1 MGSAVSQRMSS
12 EEERVKQELVSKPK
26 ISEEDKELQKMAT
39 TVEDGVRQDMVAT
52 AVRFL
57 ENDRVRA
64 STDEMKRKFL
74 LKKGLN
80 EGEIREAFAR
90 VKPAVQ
96 QPAPQQQA
104 VAVPLQVGGGHPV
117 MAVSQGSFSTRIRD
131 LLNLLLLIGGAS
143 YGLRYL
149 WKTYIAPW
157 LFGPPKPVPNP
168 QAAVVETCQAVLGGV
183 QQLQQAITS
192 LQTSIGTQ
200 AEKLERAVEYRQGRQ
215 ENTTGDIGE
224 LKAEIQ
230 SVKGLLLSSRSFP
243 QQPPVSAPPSLPA
256 WQLQQNDTTAP
267 DLLAA
272 APTEGQRSP
281 EASSANGSSATSS
294 ANASSASEI
303 EMLSPDSGQELSG
316 EEGQ

>member
-1 MGSAVSQRMSS
+1 MGMTS
-12 EEERVKQELVSKPK
+12 EEEGNKQQEVVAKPT
-26 ISEEDKELQKMAT
+26 ISEEDKELKKMAT
-39 TVEDGVRQDMVAT
+39 TVEEGVRQDMVST

-96 QPAPQQQA
+96 QPAPQQA
-104 VAVPLQVGGGHPV
+104 VPVPLQVGGGHPV
-117 MAVSQGSFSTRIRD
+117 IAVSQSTWRSRIRD
-131 LLNLLLLIGGAS
+131 MLNLLLLIGGAS

-157 LFGPPKPVPNP
+157 LFGPSKPVPNP

-192 LQTSIGTQ
+192 LQTSINSQ
-200 AEKLERAVEYRQGRQ
+200 AEKLERAVESRQGRH
-215 ENTTGDIGE
+215 ETTGDIGE

-256 WQLQQNDTTAP
+256 WQLQQSDTTAP

-281 EASSANGSSATSS
+281 EASSANASSATSS

>member
-1 MGSAVSQRMSS
+1 MTS
-12 EEERVKQELVSKPK
+12 EEEGNKQQEVVAEPT
-26 ISEEDKELQKMAT
+26 ISGEDKELQSMAT
-39 TVEDGVRQDMVAT
+39 KVEDGVRQDMVST

-96 QPAPQQQA
+96 QPSAHQA
-104 VAVPLQVGGGHPV
+104 VAVRPQIGAGHPV
-117 MAVSQGSFSTRIRD
+117 VAVSQSSFSSRIRD
-131 LLNLLLLIGGAS
+131 MLNLLLLIGGAS
-143 YGLRYL
+143 YGIRYL

-157 LFGPPKPVPNP
+157 LFGPSKPVPNP

-192 LQTSIGTQ
+192 LQTSINSQ
-200 AEKLERAVEYRQGRQ
+200 AEKLERAVESRQGRH
-215 ENTTGDIGE
+215 ETTGDIGE

-256 WQLQQNDTTAP
+256 WQLQQNEPTAP

-272 APTEGQRSP
+272 APKEGQTSP
-281 EASSANGSSATSS
+281 DASSSANASSATSS

-303 EMLSPDSGQELSG
+303 EMISPDSGQELSG
-316 EEGQ
+316 EE

>member
-1 MGSAVSQRMSS
+1 MGVSGRMDS
-12 EEERVKQELVSKPK
+12 EEETVKQEVVLRPK
-26 ISEEDKELQKMAT
+26 LSEEDKELQSMAT
-39 TVEDGVRQDMVAT
+39 TVEKGVRQDMVAT

-57 ENDRVRA
+57 ENDRVRT
-64 STDEMKRKFL
+64 STDDMKRKFL

-96 QPAPQQQA
+96 QPQQPQQA
-104 VAVPLQVGGGHPV
+104 VPVPLQVGGGHPV
-117 MAVSQGSFSTRIRD
+117 IAVSQSSFSSRVRD

-192 LQTSIGTQ
+192 LQTSIGSQ

-256 WQLQQNDTTAP
+256 WQLQQNETTAP

-281 EASSANGSSATSS
+281 EASSANASSATSS

>member
-1 MGSAVSQRMSS
+1 MGVSQRMDS
-12 EEERVKQELVSKPK
+12 EAERVKQEVVSEPK
-26 ISEEDKELQKMAT
+26 ISEEDKELQRMAT
-39 TVEDGVRQDMVAT
+39 TVETGVRQDMVAT

-57 ENDRVRA
+57 ENDRVRT
-64 STDEMKRKFL
+64 STDDMKRQFL

-96 QPAPQQQA
+96 QPQQA
-104 VAVPLQVGGGHPV
+104 VPVPLQLGGGHPV
-117 MAVSQGSFSTRIRD
+117 IAISQSSFSSRIRD

-143 YGLRYL
+143 YGIRYL

-157 LFGPPKPVPNP
+157 LFGPVKPVPNP

-192 LQTSIGTQ
+192 LQTSISSQ
-200 AEKLERAVEYRQGRQ
+200 AEKLERAVESRQGRQ
-215 ENTTGDIGE
+215 ENTGELGE

-256 WQLQQNDTTAP
+256 WQLKQNDTTAP

-272 APTEGQRSP
+272 APTEGQAS
-281 EASSANGSSATSS
+281 SSANGSSATSS
-294 ANASSASEI
+294 ANASSVSEI

-316 EEGQ
+316 EE

>member
-1 MGSAVSQRMSS
+1 MGVSGRMDS
-12 EEERVKQELVSKPK
+12 EAGRVKQEVVSEPK
-26 ISEEDKELQKMAT
+26 ISEEDKELQRMAT
-39 TVEDGVRQDMVAT
+39 TVETGVRQDMVAT

-57 ENDRVRA
+57 ENDRVRT
-64 STDEMKRKFL
+64 STDDMKRQFL

-96 QPAPQQQA
+96 QPQQA
-104 VAVPLQVGGGHPV
+104 VPVPLQVGGGHPV
-117 MAVSQGSFSTRIRD
+117 ITVSQSSFSSRIRD

-143 YGLRYL
+143 YGIRYL

-157 LFGPPKPVPNP
+157 LFGPAKPVPNP
-168 QAAVVETCQAVLGGV
+168 QAAVVETCQAVLGGI

-192 LQTSIGTQ
+192 LQTSISSQ
-200 AEKLERAVEYRQGRQ
+200 AEKLERAVESRQGRQ
-215 ENTTGDIGE
+215 ENTGELGE

-243 QQPPVSAPPSLPA
+243 QQPPVSAPPSLPS
-256 WQLQQNDTTAP
+256 WQLKQNDTTAP

-281 EASSANGSSATSS
+281 EASSANASSATSSATSS

-303 EMLSPDSGQELSG
+303 EMLSPDS
-316 EEGQ
+316 

>member
-1 MGSAVSQRMSS
+1 MGVSGRMGS
-12 EEERVKQELVSKPK
+12 EEERVKQEVVAEPK
-26 ISEEDKELQKMAT
+26 ISEEDKELQSMAT
-39 TVEDGVRQDMVAT
+39 TVEEGVRQDMVAT

-64 STDEMKRKFL
+64 STDDMKRKFL

-96 QPAPQQQA
+96 QPSGPQQA
-104 VAVPLQVGGGHPV
+104 AAVPVQVGGGHPV
-117 MAVSQGSFSTRIRD
+117 ITVPQSSFSSRIRD

-192 LQTSIGTQ
+192 LQTSIGSQ

-256 WQLQQNDTTAP
+256 WQLQQNETTAP

-272 APTEGQRSP
+272 ATTEGQKSP
-281 EASSANGSSATSS
+281 EVSSANASSATSS

>member
-1 MGSAVSQRMSS
+1 MGVSERMDS
-12 EEERVKQELVSKPK
+12 EAERVNQEVVSEPK
-26 ISEEDKELQKMAT
+26 ISEEDKELQRMAT
-39 TVEDGVRQDMVAT
+39 TVEAGVRQDMVAT

-64 STDEMKRKFL
+64 STDDMKRKFL

-96 QPAPQQQA
+96 QPSAHQA
-104 VAVPLQVGGGHPV
+104 VAVRPQIGAGHPV
-117 MAVSQGSFSTRIRD
+117 LAVSQSSFGSRIRD
-131 LLNLLLLIGGAS
+131 MLNLLLLIGGAS
-143 YGLRYL
+143 YGIRYL

-157 LFGPPKPVPNP
+157 LFGPSKPVPNP

-192 LQTSIGTQ
+192 LQTSIGSQ

-215 ENTTGDIGE
+215 ENTTGDLGE

-243 QQPPVSAPPSLPA
+243 QQPPVS
-256 WQLQQNDTTAP
+256 
-267 DLLAA
+267 
-272 APTEGQRSP
+272 
-281 EASSANGSSATSS
+281 
-294 ANASSASEI
+294 
-303 EMLSPDSGQELSG
+303 
-316 EEGQ
+316 

>member
-1 MGSAVSQRMSS
+1 MNAHEESGHKKAVPQ
-12 EEERVKQELVSKPK
+12 PK
-26 ISEEDKELQKMAT
+26 ISEEDEELKSRAT
-39 TVEDGVRQDMVAT
+39 TEEDGVRQDMVAT

-64 STDEMKRKFL
+64 STEDMKRKFL

-90 VKPAVQ
+90 VKPQQEISQRQTAVHSLQAGGQ
-96 QPAPQQQA
+96 QPVLA
-104 VAVPLQVGGGHPV
+104 VTQ
-117 MAVSQGSFSTRIRD
+117 SSFSTRVRD

-143 YGLRYL
+143 YGIRYL

-157 LFGPPKPVPNP
+157 LFGPAKPAPNP

-192 LQTSIGTQ
+192 LQTSISSQ
-200 AEKLERAVEYRQGRQ
+200 AEKLERAVENRQGRQ
-215 ENTTGDIGE
+215 ESTGELGE

-243 QQPPVSAPPSLPA
+243 QQPPVSAPPALPS
-256 WQLQQNDTTAP
+256 WQLQQNDNTVKTETTVLYWQHTCTCRRP
-267 DLLAA
+267 
-272 APTEGQRSP
+272 
-281 EASSANGSSATSS
+281 
-294 ANASSASEI
+294 I
-303 EMLSPDSGQELSG
+303 Y
-316 EEGQ
+316 

>member
-1 MGSAVSQRMSS
+1 MGVSERMDSKAETVNKEVVS
-12 EEERVKQELVSKPK
+12 EPK
-26 ISEEDKELQKMAT
+26 ISEEDKELQRMAT
-39 TVEDGVRQDMVAT
+39 TVEAGVRQDMVAT

-64 STDEMKRKFL
+64 STDDMKKKFL

-90 VKPAVQ
+90 VQPAVQ
-96 QPAPQQQA
+96 QTAPQQA
-104 VAVPLQVGGGHPV
+104 VPAPLQVGGPHPV
-117 MAVSQGSFSTRIRD
+117 IAVSQSSFSSRIRD

-157 LFGPPKPVPNP
+157 LFGPAKPVPNP

-192 LQTSIGTQ
+192 LQTSISSQ
-200 AEKLERAVEYRQGRQ
+200 AEKLERAVESRQGRQ
-215 ENTTGDIGE
+215 ENTGELGE

-256 WQLQQNDTTAP
+256 WQLKQNETTAP

-272 APTEGQRSP
+272 ASTEGQRSA
-281 EASSANGSSATSS
+281 EASSSANGSSVTSS

>member
-1 MGSAVSQRMSS
+1 MGAVSERMGS
-12 EEERVKQELVSKPK
+12 EEERVKEEVVSKPK
-26 ISEEDKELQKMAT
+26 ISEELPKMAT
-39 TVEDGVRQDMVAT
+39 TADEGVRQDMVAT
-52 AVRFL
+52 AIRFL

-117 MAVSQGSFSTRIRD
+117 VAVSQGSFSTRIRD

-192 LQTSIGTQ
+192 LQTSIGSQ

-230 SVKGLLLSSRSFP
+230 LVKGLLLSSRSFP
-243 QQPPVSAPPSLPA
+243 HQTPVSAPPSLPA

-281 EASSANGSSATSS
+281 EANTSSATSS
-294 ANASSASEI
+294 ANASSASSASEI

>member
-1 MGSAVSQRMSS
+1 MNAHEESGHKKAVPQ
-12 EEERVKQELVSKPK
+12 PK
-26 ISEEDKELQKMAT
+26 ISEEDEELKSRAT

-64 STDEMKRKFL
+64 STEDMKRKFL

-80 EGEIREAFAR
+80 ENEIREAFAR
-90 VKPAVQ
+90 VKPQQEISQRQTAVHSLQAGGQ
-96 QPAPQQQA
+96 QPVLA
-104 VAVPLQVGGGHPV
+104 VTQ
-117 MAVSQGSFSTRIRD
+117 SSFSTRVRD

-143 YGLRYL
+143 YGIRYL

-157 LFGPPKPVPNP
+157 LFGPAKPAPNP

-192 LQTSIGTQ
+192 LQTSISSQ
-200 AEKLERAVEYRQGRQ
+200 AEKLERAVENRQGRQ
-215 ENTTGDIGE
+215 ESTGELGE

-243 QQPPVSAPPSLPA
+243 QQPPVSAPPALPS
-256 WQLQQNDTTAP
+256 WQLQQNDNTAP
-267 DLLAA
+267 DLLTAA
-272 APTEGQRSP
+272 ASAKEGQTSP
-281 EASSANGSSATSS
+281 EVATSASATGSSGTSS

-303 EMLSPDSGQELSG
+303 EMISPDSGQELSG

>member
-1 MGSAVSQRMSS
+1 MGVQERMGS
-12 EEERVKQELVSKPK
+12 EEERVKQEVVSTPK
-26 ISEEDKELQKMAT
+26 ISEEDKELQSMAT
-39 TVEDGVRQDMVAT
+39 KVEEGVRQDMVAT

-64 STDEMKRKFL
+64 STDDMKRKFL

-96 QPAPQQQA
+96 QPSAHQA
-104 VAVPLQVGGGHPV
+104 VAVHPQIGAGHPV
-117 MAVSQGSFSTRIRD
+117 VAVSQSSFSSRIRD
-131 LLNLLLLIGGAS
+131 MLNLLLLIGGAS
-143 YGLRYL
+143 YGIRYL

-157 LFGPPKPVPNP
+157 LFGPSKPVPNP

-192 LQTSIGTQ
+192 LQTSINSQ
-200 AEKLERAVEYRQGRQ
+200 AEKLERAVESRQGRQ

-256 WQLQQNDTTAP
+256 WQLQQNETTAP

-281 EASSANGSSATSS
+281 EASSAN
-294 ANASSASEI
+294 ASS
-303 EMLSPDSGQELSG
+303 P
-316 EEGQ
+316 

>member
-1 MGSAVSQRMSS
+1 MGVAGTMTS
-12 EEERVKQELVSKPK
+12 EEEGNKQQEVVAETT
-26 ISEEDKELQKMAT
+26 ISGEDKELQSMAT
-39 TVEDGVRQDMVAT
+39 KVEDGVRQDMVAT

-64 STDEMKRKFL
+64 STDDMKRKFL

-96 QPAPQQQA
+96 QPSAHQA
-104 VAVPLQVGGGHPV
+104 VAVRPQIGAGHPV
-117 MAVSQGSFSTRIRD
+117 VAVSQSSFGSRIRD
-131 LLNLLLLIGGAS
+131 MLNLLLLIGGAS
-143 YGLRYL
+143 YGIRYL

-157 LFGPPKPVPNP
+157 LFGPSKPVPNP

-192 LQTSIGTQ
+192 LQ
-200 AEKLERAVEYRQGRQ
+200 GRH
-215 ENTTGDIGE
+215 ETTGDIGE

-256 WQLQQNDTTAP
+256 WQLQQSDTTAP

-281 EASSANGSSATSS
+281 EASAANASSATSS

>member
-1 MGSAVSQRMSS
+1 MDS
-12 EEERVKQELVSKPK
+12 EAERVNQEEVSEPK
-26 ISEEDKELQKMAT
+26 ISEEDKELQRMAT
-39 TVEDGVRQDMVAT
+39 TVEKGVRQDMVAT

-64 STDEMKRKFL
+64 STDDMKRKFL

-96 QPAPQQQA
+96 QPSAHQA
-104 VAVPLQVGGGHPV
+104 VAVRPQIGAGHPV
-117 MAVSQGSFSTRIRD
+117 VAVSQSSFGSRIRD
-131 LLNLLLLIGGAS
+131 MLNLLLLIGGAS
-143 YGLRYL
+143 YGIRYL

-157 LFGPPKPVPNP
+157 LFGPSKPVPNP

-192 LQTSIGTQ
+192 LQTSINSQ
-200 AEKLERAVEYRQGRQ
+200 AEKLERAVESRQGRH
-215 ENTTGDIGE
+215 ETTRDIGE

-256 WQLQQNDTTAP
+256 WQLQQNEPTAP

-272 APTEGQRSP
+272 APKETS
-281 EASSANGSSATSS
+281 ADASSSANASSATSS

-303 EMLSPDSGQELSG
+303 EMISPDSGQDLSG

>member
-1 MGSAVSQRMSS
+1 MGVSERMDS
-12 EEERVKQELVSKPK
+12 EAERANKEVVSEPK
-26 ISEEDKELQKMAT
+26 ISEEDKELQRMAT
-39 TVEDGVRQDMVAT
+39 TVEAGVRQEMVAT

-64 STDEMKRKFL
+64 STDDMKRKFL

-90 VKPAVQ
+90 VQPAVQ
-96 QPAPQQQA
+96 QPASQQA
-104 VAVPLQVGGGHPV
+104 VPVPLQVGGGHPV
-117 MAVSQGSFSTRIRD
+117 IAVSQSSFSSRVRD

-157 LFGPPKPVPNP
+157 LFGPAKPVPNP

-183 QQLQQAITS
+183 QQLQQAITN
-192 LQTSIGTQ
+192 LQTSISSQ
-200 AEKLERAVEYRQGRQ
+200 AEKLERAVESRQGRH
-215 ENTTGDIGE
+215 ETTGDIGE

-243 QQPPVSAPPSLPA
+243 QQPPVSAPASLPA
-256 WQLQQNDTTAP
+256 WQLQQNEPTAP

-272 APTEGQRSP
+272 APKETSP
-281 EASSANGSSATSS
+281 DASSSANASSATSS

-303 EMLSPDSGQELSG
+303 EMISP
-316 EEGQ
+316 